1 MKKKFNQVGNRKLF
15 NKINV
20 WIPTQKKFQD
30 FKKECKDLY
39 ESVQDKITDDS
50 SFEFIINNTFFYLF
64 EINGGL
70 IGAIYYFIGLDG
82 KCYLNGFA
90 KRKMHSLCI
99 ECLKKSL
106 TWFKGRVYAEAQNRA
121 SALCLLKCGFK
132 RLKGKLFVSK

>member
-1 MKKKFNQVGNRKLF
+1 MGNRKLF

-30 FKKECKDLY
+30 FKKECKELY

-64 EINGGL
+64 EINGSL
-70 IGAIYYFIGLDG
+70 IGAIYYFIGSDG

-90 KRKMHSLCI
+90 KRKMHSLCV

-121 SALCLLKCGFK
+121 SALCLLRCGFK
-132 RLKGKLFVSK
+132 RIKEKLFVIYN

>member
-1 MKKKFNQVGNRKLF
+1 MENGKLF

-20 WIPTQKKFQD
+20 WIPNQKEFQH
-30 FKKECKDLY
+30 FRKECKELY

-50 SFEFIINNTFFYLF
+50 SFEFIINNTYFYLF
-64 EINGGL
+64 EINGNL
-70 IGAIYYFIGLDG
+70 IGAIYYFIGQDENL
-82 KCYLNGFA
+82 YLNGFA

-121 SALCLLKCGFK
+121 SALCLLRCGFK
-132 RLKGKLFVSK
+132 KVNGNRFVISI